1 MVLCPIGKVELCKSF
16 YVGSNPTKTSYM
28 GVVKWYHYGL
38 QNRSSGFESLHPC
51 NLAR

>member
-1 MVLCPIGKVELCKSF
+1 
-16 YVGSNPTKTSYM
+16 M

-51 NLAR
+51 KKNICVIKKRVVSLKYETERKIVQ